1 MTKLMPK
8 FEQHRTDFAYCQ
20 TITKRSSSAFYTA
33 FSQLPLERAWS
44 IYAVYAFCRTA
55 DDLVDI
61 DHDIDGL
68 MALRQSLTTFANG
81 PRPPNVARTG
91 RRL

>member
-44 IYAVYAFCRTA
+44 IYAVYAFVEQPTTS
-55 DDLVDI
+55 
-61 DHDIDGL
+61 L
-68 MALRQSLTTFANG
+68 MLTMILM
-81 PRPPNVARTG
+81 V
-91 RRL
+91 